1 MYIFKKRVPSVCK
14 LRYFCLS
21 IERKQKMGLV
31 YQYDHLIYWK
41 YDEVRKNTDFTAVQ
55 ADLDEMLPGQLTS
68 SIHHHWNFVNL
79 AKISC
84 AILSY

>member
-21 IERKQKMGLV
+21 IERKQKMSLV

-41 YDEVRKNTDFTAVQ
+41 YDEVRKNTDFTAV
-55 ADLDEMLPGQLTS
+55 LR
-68 SIHHHWNFVNL
+68 
-79 AKISC
+79 
-84 AILSY
+84 